1 MKLLVDRAWKKE
13 TYTISRLFVD
23 GKRFY
28 EIIEDR
34 DRGLKKSDTVSYIM
48 SKKVHSE
55 TAIPSGEYK
64 VRMDVVSPKY
74 QAVKWY
80 NDLCKGQM
88 PRLEGVPGFDG
99 ILIHPGNTALDS
111 SGCLLPGRNTKV
123 GQVTQSRDTFA
134 ALYKQM
140 KAAFDRGE
148 EITIE
153 IL

>member
-34 DRGLKKSDTVSYIM
+34 DRGLKKSDTISYIM
-48 SKKVHSE
+48 SKKIHSE

-80 NDLCKGQM
+80 NDLCKGRM

-123 GQVTQSRDTFA
+123 GQVTQSRETFA